1 MPESIQ
7 ESFFKHNLRIF
18 KSLMLNN
25 AWPEMNESK
34 YVKRVDEMIEKC
46 TERGK
51 RVFSIST
58 SGFNC
63 LNHGDFFMRNMLF
76 RRAAVDG
83 RICDVQFV
91 STKKLIFLF
100 RLNLTFLF
108 CSTWEK
114 IINFELK
121 KIVRIIIR
129 RDGIQNIR
137 QMRVRAREKEKKNFF
152 N

>member
-18 KSLMLNN
+18 KNLMLNN

-91 STKKLIFLF
+91 STKKLIFLL
-100 RLNLTFLF
+100 RLFFPSSTTLHSFFYFIFFLF
-108 CSTWEK
+108 DM
-114 IINFELK
+114 K
-121 KIVRIIIR
+121 K
-129 RDGIQNIR
+129 
-137 QMRVRAREKEKKNFF
+137 
-152 N
+152 